1 MKRLLRPALEIP
13 RLGLP
18 AFRLRILVRGV
29 FLLLALATLA
39 LSVVL
44 LKEEKER
51 AWQGYRHGFER
62 SQAEVMA
69 RLRHPSGQLALLN
82 AHMQGKPATPLTPLL
97 LPYSAIDFDD
107 QNKAQQAVEMAG
119 CSVTYPDGATA
130 CAAIGNNPYAGGFI
144 YLVGSFYAG
153 ELVPRERGVLELAG
167 VHRARVTLDMRGT
180 TYRWV
185 APFEALPPQGSIQ
198 TRGRLTGFA
207 EGAMASGDGDTL
219 AARARP
225 VRDFRGWLWQNN
237 RCRDLAGAL
246 PGCQRRTFY
255 SVRLPVELFREA
267 LFGRQRLVWPPE
279 DLGSMRVRFEMLGPG
294 SSAALFDSNT
304 PGAQPAASLDEVAR
318 SLLPGEKV
326 QVRKLGSDDGQA
338 LTLQGSEVEAG
349 ASAPWLM
356 RLIAWLPLDG
366 MLTGPGRRQQPEVPS
381 GLDILDTPV
390 GNYAVTFTGDL
401 RGVEQGLA
409 AVATRMSWYLGAML
423 AAIAL
428 AWLVVEVGLLRRVTA
443 LTRRAAAVSYT
454 VQDGHIGPRLGDL
467 EVADLRG
474 SDELGILAGG
484 LADLLQRVKDD
495 LARERLRAQQ
505 ERDMWHAVGHEI
517 MSPLQSLM
525 VLHGG
530 TCDPGHRYVQR
541 MQQAVHV
548 LYGTASPAEALQA
561 ADVPQGRLDLDAFLR
576 HVADNAHFAGIGNVV
591 YEGKGGP
598 GPVIVRADEFA
609 LEDVVTHI
617 LRNADRYRPAGSAIT
632 LTLAASES
640 TASATLHNLGST
652 IEEDLLGR
660 IFELGVSDPSLP
672 APLGESDHRGQG
684 LFVAKTY
691 MAKMGGTINACNT
704 ADGVAFTLTFQRL
717 G

>member
-1 MKRLLRPALEIP
+1 MKRLLRRPALEMPRLEMP

-18 AFRLRILVRGV
+18 AFRLRILVRSV
-29 FLLLALATLA
+29 FLLLAAATVA

-51 AWQGYRHGFER
+51 AWQSYQNGFKR
-62 SQAEVMA
+62 SQSEVMA

-82 AHMQGKPATPLTPLL
+82 AHIQGQGATPLAPLL
-97 LPYSAIDFDD
+97 LPYAAIDFDD

-119 CSVTYPDGATA
+119 CAVQYPDGATA

-153 ELVPRERGVLELAG
+153 ELVARERGALDLAA

-180 TYRWV
+180 TSRWV

-207 EGAMASGDGDTL
+207 DVGEEALDV
-219 AARARP
+219 RARP
-225 VRDFRGWLWQNN
+225 VRDFRGWLWQSNA
-237 RCRDLAGAL
+237 CRDPAGTA
-246 PGCQRRTFY
+246 PGCLRRTFY
-255 SVRLPVELFREA
+255 SIRLPVELFREA
-267 LFGRQRLVWPPE
+267 LFGKQPLVWPPE
-279 DLGSMRVRFEMLGPG
+279 DLGSMRVRVEMLGPG
-294 SSAALFDSNT
+294 NSSVLFDSNT
-304 PGAQPAASLDEVAR
+304 PGAQPAASLADVAR

-326 QVRKLGSDDGQA
+326 QIRKLGSSEQDA
-338 LTLQGSEVEAG
+338 LTLRGTEVEAG
-349 ASAPWLM
+349 PTAPWLI
-356 RLIAWLPLDG
+356 RLISWLPLD
-366 MLTGPGRRQQPEVPS
+366 LQGPGEAKVQEVPA
-381 GLDILDTPV
+381 GLDILDTPL
-390 GNYAVTFTGDL
+390 GNYAVTFTGNL

-409 AVATRMSWYLGAML
+409 VVATRMSWYLGAML

-428 AWLVVEVGLLRRVTA
+428 AWLAVEVGLLRRVTA
-443 LTRRAAAVSYT
+443 LTRRAAAVSYN

-467 EVADLRG
+467 DVSDLRG

-495 LARERLRAQQ
+495 IQREQLRAQQ

-530 TCDPGHRYVQR
+530 PGDPGHRYVQR

-561 ADVPQGRLDLDAFLR
+561 ADLPQGRLDLDAFLR

-591 YEGKGGP
+591 YQGGT
-598 GPVIVRADEFA
+598 GPVVVRADEFA

-617 LRNADRYRPAGSAIT
+617 LGNADRYRPAGTAIT
-632 LTLAASES
+632 LTLKASES
-640 TASATLHNLGST
+640 TASATLHNQGST

-672 APLGESDHRGQG
+672 TPPGGSEHRGQG

-691 MAKMGGTINACNT
+691 MAKMGGTVNARNT
-704 ADGVAFTLTFQRL
+704 DDGVAFTLTFQRL